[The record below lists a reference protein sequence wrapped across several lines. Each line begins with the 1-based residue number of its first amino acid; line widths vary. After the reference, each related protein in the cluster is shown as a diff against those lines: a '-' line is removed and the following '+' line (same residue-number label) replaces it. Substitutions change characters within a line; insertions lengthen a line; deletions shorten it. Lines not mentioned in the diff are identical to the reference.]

1 MDWNQQ
7 AKLIFK
13 VPKPIHFGDY
23 GHCCECAEH
32 EQTLS
37 ASDVDSI
44 GLQELGN
51 PGWDPLCFCSAEGL
65 VYYLPAMIRLSLDT
79 IDSSTESYLDQMLF
93 HLIQDGEGN
102 RLVNACSKQQRKF
115 VAAFLEY
122 LVDNHGPHIE
132 AGVFST
138 DDILR
143 AYEIWA
149 SAA

>member
-1 MDWNQQ
+1 
-7 AKLIFK
+7 
-13 VPKPIHFGDY
+13 
-23 GHCCECAEH
+23 
-32 EQTLS
+32 
-37 ASDVDSI
+37 
-44 GLQELGN
+44 
-51 PGWDPLCFCSAEGL
+51 
-65 VYYLPAMIRLSLDT
+65 MIRLSLDT

-149 SAA
+149 SQHEIKVDCATRLLIVTSLHEGLVILLFAAA